1 MTQWIVSSSIL
12 ILIVIGLRF
21 LLRKRIKPI
30 LQYALWAL
38 VLVRLLVPLQLGS
51 TPISLENAVE
61 KAPVVQQMELADR
74 VVHFVYHADGTA
86 TGYYEYQPPL
96 DHTAQTPV
104 SKPVPQTFTQ
114 QEAQSITRIRD
125 VKGLLQKVWLGG
137 MAVFGL
143 VFLLSNLRF
152 ALRLRKSRKLE
163 KEGRLPVYITDK
175 VETPCLFGLLQPAIY
190 LPPAVAEE
198 PRHRDYSVAHE
209 TTHFRH
215 GDALWAVLR
224 CVCIV
229 LHWYNPLVWWAAVL
243 SREDGEIAC
252 DEATITALG
261 EELRGD
267 YGRVLVDLTCRKRTD
282 LLQTAT
288 TMTGSAKGLKQ
299 RISMIVKRP
308 KMAIYALIC
317 LILVA
322 SIAIGCTFTGG
333 KKPAKQTGDDPVET
347 TESTESTKPSENT
360 ESTKPT
366 QNTTKPNATE
376 KLPDTIPGTPLTEE
390 ELNSFTQLFTETPTN
405 RINWYHQLLCVGRF
419 LGFYSPQ
426 SVDPVWLFY
435 NGFTSLDQEAFGINA
450 QDQAFL
456 DSQKDYVPQADS
468 FKLPVAEMDKITQ
481 AYLGIP
487 LKATNQSTLAR
498 QLYNPEN
505 NCYYTQ
511 HTDYQSME
519 NVQAIDGKRSDDG
532 TVHLLFAQQYQRT
545 IECLLLLQLT
555 PNPGNETIPYRV
567 YSAMQLP
574 RETLNLITP
583 AASPEAYGKIKDGFF
598 PFIYT
603 GRPLMTD
610 IYRIDPTGLE
620 VGKLYLCDARTGN
633 IHLIAN
639 EKVSCFDATSQH
651 LYYVTADGKQV
662 IRCDYEFW
670 VGNRTIVYTSTGT
683 ITSIDHYGTYAND
696 QLLLVEDHSK
706 VVLYQL
712 SSGER
717 KELFTRPMI
726 FDAHYDSAKRFF
738 KEKSGPA
745 VMWRGLP
752 KEDSETD
759 SWLYFVSSGEETW
772 LDRPDDLTA
781 GYQGFT
787 LRFSTGIFNGSDIG
801 DFVPMPED
809 LSDFRKDFLYSYDR
823 LTGIFYQLSDSPV
836 IRHSNT
842 LIQDYLFFTDGKQIF
857 RCNFVGGEMQVIY
870 TSNHQITYLDYR
882 RENDLLI
889 TEDRKTVIL
898 YQLDTGKAEV
908 VMEQYDIEDAFYY
921 PDSSELDGR
930 QKGRAV
936 FWHGKTP
943 RDTQINQYVY
953 YIDLNEL
960 YNPPWL

>member
-114 QEAQSITRIRD
+114 HEAQSITRIRD
-125 VKGLLQKVWLGG
+125 VKGLLQKIWLGG

-143 VFLLSNLRF
+143 IFLLSNLRF
-152 ALRLRKSRKLE
+152 ALGLRKSRKPE

-175 VETPCLFGLLQPAIY
+175 VETPCLFGLLRPAIY

-215 GDALWAVLR
+215 GDALWSVLR

-261 EELRGD
+261 EELRSD

-317 LILVA
+317 LILAA

-376 KLPDTIPGTPLTEE
+376 KLPDTIPGTPLTPD
-390 ELNSFTQLFTETPTN
+390 ELTYFTELFSDLRN
-405 RINWYHQLLCVGRF
+405 ENDEINWYNILLCCPFDR
-419 LGFYSPQ
+419 PQ
-426 SVDPVWLFY
+426 DIDLRALFQ
-435 NGFTSLDQEAFGINA
+435 NGFSPNVELTKADETFLTTQAGYELHAGDINKLPADRVEQVLNTYLGVSLTEVNRHYLESMDYFADSDCYFTGGGGAIGAVKFAMIDGKQTEDGTVYLLCRDTESRYNPDWLRILCLKPQAGNDTAPYQVQSCQWLTYFGSPYPWETNP
-450 QDQAFL
+450 D
-456 DSQKDYVPQADS
+456 DYVPYMYTG
-468 FKLPVAEMDKITQ
+468 KPVFINGNEVKGHHMEN
-481 AYLGIP
+481 YLY
-487 LKATNQSTLAR
+487 
-498 QLYNPEN
+498 LYNLKDGTHSQLVYAPIHSFTTDQKG
-505 NCYYTQ
+505 YVYFVVQDQSQIIRSPYPDLYPQRMQIMYTSNKKINSV
-511 HTDYQSME
+511 TYTE
-519 NVQAIDGKRSDDG
+519 DGKLLVDEGGVNISFDLTPGGLLHLPSTPNGIVSTGIYKYFVYHNRPDSEVMDFGYNGKPYTLKDLAENGLYAVDDG
-532 TVHLLFAQQYQRT
+532 Q
-545 IECLLLLQLT
+545 
-555 PNPGNETIPYRV
+555 
-567 YSAMQLP
+567 
-574 RETLNLITP
+574 
-583 AASPEAYGKIKDGFF
+583 
-598 PFIYT
+598 
-603 GRPLMTD
+603 
-610 IYRIDPTGLE
+610 
-620 VGKLYLCDARTGN
+620 
-633 IHLIAN
+633 
-639 EKVSCFDATSQH
+639 
-651 LYYVTADGKQV
+651 
-662 IRCDYEFW
+662 
-670 VGNRTIVYTSTGT
+670 VYTISNQTVSEWEWDQFNDYLYFVRQSDPRKIWRTDLHGQNPT
-683 ITSIDHYGTYAND
+683 VIYESQYGDINFLSYYRD
-696 QLLLVEDHSK
+696 QDSHDWLLLVENSNR
-706 VVLYQL
+706 YA
-712 SSGER
+712 
-717 KELFTRPMI
+717 F
-726 FDAHYDSAKRFF
+726 FDMTAK
-738 KEKSGPA
+738 K
-745 VMWRGLP
+745 M
-752 KEDSETD
+752 T
-759 SWLYFVSSGEETW
+759 
-772 LDRPDDLTA
+772 
-781 GYQGFT
+781 
-787 LRFSTGIFNGSDIG
+787 I
-801 DFVPMPED
+801 MPQVYYMEQ
-809 LSDFRKDFLYSYDR
+809 FSYDAGQMR
-823 LTGIFYQLSDSPV
+823 IFWKGQLNKNDPEMP
-836 IRHSNT
+836 
-842 LIQDYLFFTDGKQIF
+842 L
-857 RCNFVGGEMQVIY
+857 GGY
-870 TSNHQITYLDYR
+870 TYY
-882 RENDLLI
+882 
-889 TEDRKTVIL
+889 
-898 YQLDTGKAEV
+898 
-908 VMEQYDIEDAFYY
+908 YY
-921 PDSSELDGR
+921 P
-930 QKGRAV
+930 
-936 FWHGKTP
+936 KT
-943 RDTQINQYVY
+943 NQYQV
-953 YIDLNEL
+953 LKGNNTWVTVTPES
-960 YNPPWL
+960 